1 MEVAQLSHPRS
12 ILDPPDAPTAP
23 AEVVAPLAPISPFN
37 SALRQLLESN
47 PEFCRYRE
55 RGSTSLQKPTGL
67 VDFLIAGDDEP
78 HEPDEVF
85 GRLRWGGQIVYLTR
99 NRANMDGI
107 VDRFEQRGYVALRG
121 PGVLRTGPLRFLG
134 LGRRVHYFIARKV
147 LLTRPREIT
156 DRFTYHVRL
165 VPPPK
170 PQMVP
175 YATNGCV
182 VLKEVPSVERVKG
195 RLRAKFADVSDEV
208 IEKRARKFTEKI
220 FPLFLTREAALLKIL
235 QRDLPPQYASR
246 VPTLLDT
253 EKDSRG
259 YVRRMWMTWLRNGG
273 QPLPHSEFARQSADL
288 LRVVH
293 ELSGIIHLDLRLDN
307 FVITEQ
313 GVGFVDF
320 GSGVRVGE
328 NIHGN
333 PTLSPLFEEL
343 MRTSQIQRM
352 LDRMKNTGSLTS
364 YILCDAHGKVDKA
377 VDLFYLAVQI
387 KQPISNPDIT
397 DFIKFE
403 PNSKEAV
410 ELARLT
416 EAILRPANPGHPT
429 FRSAAD
435 VLEGICR
442 VEAKLGKGTPLVVIE
457 KYG

>member
-1 MEVAQLSHPRS
+1 MEVAQLSQPRS
-12 ILDPPDAPTAP
+12 ILDPPDAPAAP
-23 AEVVAPLAPISPFN
+23 AEAAAPIVTS
-37 SALRQLLESN
+37 SRYDAAIKQLLESDA
-47 PEFCRYRE
+47 EFRHFRA
-55 RGSTSLQKPTGL
+55 SSSLQKQTGL
-67 VDFLIAGDDEP
+67 VDFLIATDDEP
-78 HEPDEVF
+78 HEPDDVF
-85 GRLRWGGQIVYLTR
+85 ARIRWGGQFVYLTR
-99 NRANMDGI
+99 NAANLEGLAE
-107 VDRFEQRGYVALRG
+107 RFEQRGFMVLRG
-121 PGVLRTGPLRFLG
+121 PAAVRTGLLKFLG
-134 LGRRVHYFIARKV
+134 LGRKVHYLTARKTF
-147 LLTRPREIT
+147 LTRPKEIT
-156 DRFTYHVRL
+156 ERFTYHVQL
-165 VPPPK
+165 VPAK
-170 PQMVP
+170 PQMMP
-175 YATNGCV
+175 YAVNGCV
-182 VLKEVPSVERVKG
+182 VQKEVPTVERVMG
-195 RLRAKFADVSDEV
+195 RLRAKFTDVSDEV

-235 QRDLPPQYASR
+235 QRDLPPQYAAR
-246 VPTLLDT
+246 VPMLLDT

-273 QPLPHSEFARQSADL
+273 QPLAQTEFAHQAADL
-288 LRVVH
+288 LRIIH
-293 ELSGIIHLDLRLDN
+293 ELAGVIHLDLRLDN
-307 FVITEQ
+307 FVITER

-387 KQPISNPDIT
+387 KQPISNPEIT
-397 DFIKFE
+397 DFIKYD

-416 EAILRPANPGHPT
+416 EAILRPHNPNHPA

-435 VLEGICR
+435 VLEGIHR
-442 VEAKLGKGTPLVVIE
+442 VKDKLGKGTPLVVIE